1 MDQEKTNPLDLD
13 GDQKISPQ
21 ETAIAIAFIVV
32 AAGLLAYFLY
42 LVSAG
47 QITQDTINTLIA
59 ITAAVAG
66 REGYNRIKRK

>member
-1 MDQEKTNPLDLD
+1 MDQEKTNPLDFD

-32 AAGLLAYFLY
+32 AAGFLAYFLY

-59 ITAAVAG
+59 IAAAVAG

>member
-13 GDQKISPQ
+13 GDHKISSQ